1 MRGSGYGAFV
11 DILIGIAG
19 AVVGGAIMRALGFG
33 PGGTIYTIL
42 VSIGG
47 AILLTWLY
55 RLIIGPRGR
64 TFDPPGGSA
73 RRRSPHN
80 SDLQPGLIF
89 VHPRTG
95 FQVVSVHSIFVFDDM
110 VLGFRNN
117 GR

>member
-1 MRGSGYGAFV
+1 MHFLWWIIVGLIAGWATGKIMRGSGYGAFV

-42 VSIGG
+42 VAIGG

-64 TFDPPGGSA
+64 TTPIDRGKGDSNLRKVA
-73 RRRSPHN
+73 
-80 SDLQPGLIF
+80 
-89 VHPRTG
+89 
-95 FQVVSVHSIFVFDDM
+95 
-110 VLGFRNN
+110 
-117 GR
+117 